1 MSTSERSA
9 HHARSDSRLPL
20 LPYADPG
27 PYEPALS
34 APTSRSLFN
43 RFMFL
48 RKRRPLLAVL
58 CLTVLSLL
66 AVSFTFLGHAPN
78 PLLVVPTY
86 GSAAPPS
93 PDSDSP
99 SPPAEDPSLH
109 HDLGSEPELEEEE
122 YSPLVLGPPTPS
134 FRDNLR
140 NDTKYI
146 TSWISAGWTN
156 DVMTYANLIYLGT
169 LTDRVPIIGM
179 FTPSHIGGHVAP
191 IAFGEV
197 FDVPR
202 FNTESGIQILEWED
216 VKDPESDVV
225 DDLGCWNVW
234 EAVQSNEH
242 HPRNSAVPDW
252 LKLDISYTKAP
263 AWVKMIPDYPHDM
276 CSTFWS
282 LARLSFPQE
291 RAKNIGNPSPSP
303 LHNALLDPDDHLL
316 CYDYLYYA
324 CAQQSYE
331 YDFDYAPMWR
341 YVLRYFRWTQ
351 RIEILA
357 RHYVRQT
364 LQLPVGSE
372 VPPYIAIHVRHG
384 DFKNWCWMA
393 ENPDDCFAPL
403 PVIARRV
410 REVQDELRERK
421 GVDIPMSHVIITSD
435 ESDPA
440 WWDEV
445 KAMGWK
451 TIDHV
456 GLGTEEAFGKWYP
469 VILDAAI
476 QSNALGF
483 VGTDRSTY
491 SILSRRRVETWHD
504 GATRTV
510 MWGYKGADD
519 H

>member
-1 MSTSERSA
+1 MNGSERSA
-9 HHARSDSRLPL
+9 IHARSDSRVPL
-20 LPYADPG
+20 LPYADV
-27 PYEPALS
+27 S
-34 APTSRSLFN
+34 APSSPVSPSLSS
-43 RFMFL
+43 RFMSI
-48 RKRRPLLAVL
+48 RPKRRPFVAILGLTVVSLLVFSSTLLAHGPGTL
-58 CLTVLSLL
+58 K
-66 AVSFTFLGHAPN
+66 
-78 PLLVVPTY
+78 VVPTFAN
-86 GSAAPPS
+86 SAPPS
-93 PDSDSP
+93 PDTDLSSSP
-99 SPPAEDPSLH
+99 LNNSSASSP
-109 HDLGSEPELEEEE
+109 LEETEE
-122 YSPLVLGPPTPS
+122 DRSHSPLVRGPPTPS

-140 NDTKYI
+140 SDVKYI

-156 DVMTYANLIYLGT
+156 DVMTYANLIYLGS

-179 FTPSHIGGHVAP
+179 FTPSHIGGHVPP

-202 FNTESGIQILEWED
+202 FNNESGIQILEWDE
-216 VKDPESDVV
+216 VKDPDSDVV

-234 EAVQSNEH
+234 EAVQDNEH

-263 AWVKMIPDYPHDM
+263 SWLKLYPDSPHDL
-276 CSTFWS
+276 CSTFWA
-282 LARLSFPQE
+282 LARLSYPLD
-291 RAKNIGNPSPSP
+291 RLKNIGNPSPSP
-303 LHNALLDPDDHLL
+303 LHNATSDPDDHLL

-331 YDFDYAPMWR
+331 YDYDYAPMWR
-341 YVLRYFRWTQ
+341 NVLRYFRWTK
-351 RIEILA
+351 RIDMIA

-364 LQLPVGSE
+364 LGVPAGAE

-384 DFKNWCWMA
+384 DFKNWCWAA
-393 ENPDDCFAPL
+393 ENPEDCFAPL

-421 GVDIPMSHVIITSD
+421 GVDIPMSRVIITSD
-435 ESDPA
+435 ETDPA

-445 KAMGWK
+445 KAMGWR
-451 TIDHV
+451 TVDHETAR
-456 GLGTEEAFGKWYP
+456 TEEVFGKWYP

-504 GATRTV
+504 GSTRTV
-510 MWGYKGADD
+510 LWGYKGADD